1 MKISTATARAAHRA
15 RVSASWYTPFGMAAT
30 QVFDVKTTTRTEMI
44 DITRLV
50 RDAIRA
56 TGVSDGIACVYCPHT
71 TAGITLQENTNPS
84 VKRDLMTH
92 LGTMIPKD
100 GGYSHKEDNTDAHIK
115 SSVVGAS
122 ITLIVEGG
130 RPLFGHWQAMFFCE
144 FDGPRSRRVHVRAV
158 PG

>member
-1 MKISTATARAAHRA
+1 MKIPRATARAAWCS
-15 RVSASWYTPFGMAAT
+15 RVSASWYTRFCMART

-50 RDAIRA
+50 RDAVRA
-56 TGVSDGIACVYCPHT
+56 SGVSEGLACVYCPHT

-92 LGTMIPKD
+92 LGAMIPKD
-100 GGYSHKEDNTDAHIK
+100 GGYAHAEENADAHIK

-130 RPLFGHWQAMFFCE
+130 RPLLGHWQAMFFCE